1 MSTAIV
7 SGGFPHLY
15 RTDVSGAPIDA
26 SAVRSVA
33 RADVAELHA
42 AVEPAVA
49 EEPEHHLVN
58 VAAKRA
64 LTVTEFKQ
72 MFYAR
77 GDGIFALSNVYECP
91 NLSSNI
97 LASVWGK
104 RVSYTK
110 LGPGTPV
117 EFTLRSIANVTTQI
131 SKPCLLYT
139 SDAADE

>member
-1 MSTAIV
+1 M
-7 SGGFPHLY
+7 Y

-42 AVEPAVA
+42 EVSPAVA

-72 MFYAR
+72 MFYSR
-77 GDGIFALSNVYECP
+77 GDDKFSLANVYECP
-91 NLSSNI
+91 NLQSNI
-97 LASVWGK
+97 PEMDV
-104 RVSYTK
+104 
-110 LGPGTPV
+110 
-117 EFTLRSIANVTTQI
+117 
-131 SKPCLLYT
+131 
-139 SDAADE
+139 ADI

>member
-42 AVEPAVA
+42 EISPAVA

-58 VAAKRA
+58 IAAKRA

-77 GDGIFALSNVYECP
+77 GDDKFSLANVYECA

-104 RVSYTK
+104 RVSYSRQ
-110 LGPGTPV
+110 GPGTATTH
-117 EFTLRSIANVTTQI
+117 TLVMSATPPPPAST
-131 SKPCLLYT
+131 L
-139 SDAADE
+139 